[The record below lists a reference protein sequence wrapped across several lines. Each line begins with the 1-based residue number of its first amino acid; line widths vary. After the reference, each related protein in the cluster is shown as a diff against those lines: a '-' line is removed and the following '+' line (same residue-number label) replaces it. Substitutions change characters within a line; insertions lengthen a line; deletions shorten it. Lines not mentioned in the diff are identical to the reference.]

1 MPLTRFRQWLLGL
14 WLMAV
19 LLSAGL
25 PVRAQG
31 QSALVL
37 SLDGPLTAPMLSYLE
52 RGLQR
57 AQRENAEVVILQLN
71 TPGGEVSLME
81 KLVGV
86 IRNSATP
93 VIVYVSPRGAMAGSA
108 GTLITLAGHVAAMA
122 PETAIGAASP
132 IGGQGEELDST
143 SARKLKEM
151 MRAQVR
157 ALAARRPPEA
167 IALAEA
173 AIESAKAVS
182 AQEAL
187 DVGLID
193 FIAQDI
199 PDLLRQVNEFVVEV
213 NGQPRALATTGL
225 VVEEENWN
233 LLETIL
239 SLLTNPNVVFS
250 LMSLGGLLLWVEI
263 SQPGGWV
270 AGFLGVICMALAFY
284 GLGVLPVNWFGI
296 IFIILAFVLFV
307 MDVQAPTHGALTAAA
322 VGSLIVGALVLFN
335 SPGSVPYFRVSV
347 PFVIILSLLIGG
359 ASFGLLLIALR
370 AQNRPALMGAQTL
383 VGQAGDVRTANS
395 VYVGGELWTAEAE
408 DGQPLDVGQTVIV
421 AEVRGLKVRVRRK

>member
-1 MPLTRFRQWLLGL
+1 MPLTRFRQWLFGL
-14 WLMAV
+14 WLIAA

-71 TPGGEVSLME
+71 TPGGDVTLME
-81 KLVGV
+81 ELVGQ

-93 VIVYVSPRGAMAGSA
+93 VVVYVSPRGAMAGSA

-132 IGGQGEELDST
+132 IGGQGENLDST
-143 SARKLKEM
+143 SERKLKEM

-157 ALAARRPPEA
+157 AMTAHRPPEA

-182 AQEAL
+182 AEEAL
-187 DVGLID
+187 EVGLID

-213 NGQPRALATTGL
+213 NGQPRTLATTGL
-225 VVEEENWN
+225 VVEEETWN

-296 IFIILAFVLFV
+296 IFIVLAFVLFV

-335 SPGSVPYFRVSV
+335 SPGSAPYFRVSV
-347 PFVIILSLLIGG
+347 PFVIILSALIGG

-370 AQNRPALMGAQTL
+370 AQNRPVLMGAQTL
-383 VGQAGDVRTANS
+383 VGQAGDVRTANA

-408 DGQPLDVGQTVIV
+408 DGQPLEVGQTVIV
-421 AEVRGLKVRVRRK
+421 AEVRGLKVRVRRG